1 MAREQPPEGVD
12 EGIRAVG
19 RAVEALRSAAPLED
33 RLAVAAAALV
43 PALAER
49 AEVKILPDPAGPAVR
64 DARDGWT
71 EIPLIAAGGQ
81 AVGLLRVGGRAG
93 DPPAVLLQLAELAAA
108 HMASAVELASLRAG
122 AEDGARAHDEFLA
135 TLSHELRTP
144 LNVVVG
150 WVDLLRRGKL
160 PPEKHD
166 RALELIDRN
175 ARVQTRLMDDLLDVS
190 RMMAGRLR
198 LEARALPGGE
208 LVRGAVE
215 ALRPQAEE
223 VGLTID
229 LRIEAEPELR
239 ADPERVS
246 QILHNLLGNAVKFT
260 PAGGRIEVAL
270 AVAGA
275 DAVITVTDT
284 GPGIAP
290 ELLPHLFDRFVQ
302 GERKRLGRTR
312 GLGLGLFI
320 ARHLARMHGG
330 DVTAES
336 EGPGKGARFTVRL
349 PLAGPA

>member
-1 MAREQPPEGVD
+1 MAREQPLAGVD

-19 RAVEALRSAAPLED
+19 RAVEALRGAAPLQD
-33 RLAVAAAALV
+33 RLAAAAAALV

-49 AEVKILPDPAGPAVR
+49 AEVEILGAPAGPAVSG
-64 DARDGWT
+64 ANGGWT
-71 EIPLIAAGGQ
+71 EIPLITPGGRP
-81 AVGLLRVGGRAG
+81 VGVLRLGGRAG
-93 DPPAVLLQLAELAAA
+93 DPPAVLVELAELAAA
-108 HMASAVELASLRAG
+108 HMASAVELAGLRAG
-122 AEDGARAHDEFLA
+122 AEDGARAHDDFLA

-150 WVDLLRRGKL
+150 WVDLLRRGQL
-160 PPEKHD
+160 PPEKHG

-198 LEARALPGGE
+198 LEPRTISGAE

-215 ALRPQAEE
+215 ALRPQAAE
-223 VGLTID
+223 VDLTID
-229 LRIEAEPELR
+229 LRVEADPELR
-239 ADPERVS
+239 ADPERLG
-246 QILHNLLGNAVKFT
+246 QILHNLVGNAIKFT

-275 DAVITVTDT
+275 DALISVTDT
-284 GPGIAP
+284 GQGIAP
-290 ELLPHLFDRFVQ
+290 DLLPHLFDRFVQ

-336 EGPGKGARFTVRL
+336 QGPGQGARFTVRL